1 MQTHNLQ
8 TVQASRFLEAN
19 TLEAVGYIIREYWR
33 EVMFVWGQK
42 TDDWPEQ
49 LLCDLEP
56 SV

>member
-1 MQTHNLQ
+1 MQAHNVQ

-19 TLEAVGYIIREYWR
+19 TLETVGYIICEYWR